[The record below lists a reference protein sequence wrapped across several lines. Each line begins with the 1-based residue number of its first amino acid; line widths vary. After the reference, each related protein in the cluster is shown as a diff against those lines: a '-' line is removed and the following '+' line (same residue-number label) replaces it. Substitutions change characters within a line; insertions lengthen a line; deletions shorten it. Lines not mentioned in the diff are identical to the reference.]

1 MKRVELNLPGGATAQ
16 LRPVSFAAWRQI
28 RTSLIGLLSQK
39 VVSAVAA
46 VADGP
51 LMAAVRKELAN
62 VEAAR
67 FTGTE
72 VPVDTLALLRAALDE
87 LGRGTLETIGE
98 ILSDVVDTLADLAD
112 EFTWGCIDPPHDDL
126 DEGEMPA
133 LDFMMLRDKAFEIS
147 EPATLLEREKN
158 FVRGVSDVL
167 VKLIGTSSTPR
178 GGSASST

>member
-16 LRPVSFAAWRQI
+16 LRPVSFAAWRTI
-28 RTSLIGLLSQK
+28 RSSLVGLLSQK

-51 LMAAVRKELAN
+51 LMAAVRKELGN

-87 LGRGTLETIGE
+87 LGRGTLEKIGAV
-98 ILSDVVDTLADLAD
+98 LQDVVETLADLAD
-112 EFTWGCIDPPHDDL
+112 DFTWGCLENSAELDD
-126 DEGEMPA
+126 GELPA

-178 GGSASST
+178 GGSESST

>member
-16 LRPVSFAAWRQI
+16 LRPVSFAAWRTI
-28 RTSLIGLLSQK
+28 RSSLVGLLSQK

-51 LMAAVRKELAN
+51 LMAAVRKALGN

-87 LGRGTLETIGE
+87 LGRGTLEKIGAV
-98 ILSDVVDTLADLAD
+98 LQDVVETLADLAD
-112 EFTWGCIDPPHDDL
+112 DFTRGCVDGDLADDL
-126 DEGEMPA
+126 TAIE
-133 LDFMMLRDKAFEIS
+133 FMMLRDKAFEIS
-147 EPATLLEREKN
+147 DPAGLLEREKN

-178 GGSASST
+178 GGSEQST